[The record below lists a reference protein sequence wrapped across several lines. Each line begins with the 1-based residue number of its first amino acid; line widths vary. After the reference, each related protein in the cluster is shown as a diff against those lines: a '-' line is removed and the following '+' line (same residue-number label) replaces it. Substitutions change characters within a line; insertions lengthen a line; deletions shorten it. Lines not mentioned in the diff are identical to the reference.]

1 MDSQT
6 FHNIIIIISLTP
18 IALLVII
25 GFLFFKIKDL
35 KLQLKESND
44 KFNKQKEK
52 EKSFLKFYIGAK
64 ALLNDFQ
71 LTHTPS
77 SGKKT
82 EFSVDYEVEVV
93 DISETEIKVKAINFV
108 GNDSFSRD
116 PQNKGGII
124 SFMQDKW
131 ISKKDAQLIMD
142 ESHNRQVKLEEL
154 GI

>member
-1 MDSQT
+1 MSKYGRTDHLPWSPGATNDDRISNSVDSLLGKE
-6 FHNIIIIISLTP
+6 IIIT
-18 IALLVII
+18 
-25 GFLFFKIKDL
+25 
-35 KLQLKESND
+35 
-44 KFNKQKEK
+44 EK

-131 ISKKDAQLIMD
+131 VSKKDAQLIMD